1 MRIAFYAPLKSPNHP
16 IPSGDRLMGRLLVRA
31 LELSGHSVEIVSD
44 FRNFAPTPE
53 AAMALE
59 GERQAELSR
68 LKDKWRQEPRPH
80 LWFCYHPYYKSPDPF
95 GPILAAEFGISYVT
109 AETSY
114 SPKRNATGWA
124 ASQASVAAA
133 IRQAAINIALTERD
147 RAGVEQAIPDA
158 RFASIKPF
166 IDTAPFRNV
175 PLQPDSQRLVTV
187 AMMRPGDKMD
197 SYAMLAH
204 SLRLIEDK
212 PWTLAIVGDGPM
224 RAQVEM
230 LFSDFAPGRID
241 WLGERSPVD
250 VPGLLGT
257 SGVYVWPGCGEAYG
271 LAYLEAQAAGLPV
284 VAQRTGGVPAVIED
298 GVTGHLTA
306 EGDVERFAAAIGG
319 LLQDPE
325 RRLAIGAAA
334 RRFVLEERSLE
345 IAAQELGRILN
356 AYAGVGP

>member
-68 LKDKWRQEPRPH
+68 LKDKWRQEPWPH

-95 GPILAAEFGISYVT
+95 GPILAAEFGIPYVT

-133 IRQAAINIALTERD
+133 IRQAAVNIALTERD
-147 RAGVEQAIPDA
+147 RAGVEQAVPEA
-158 RFASIKPF
+158 RFTSIKPF
-166 IDTAPFRNV
+166 IDTAPFGNV
-175 PLQPDSQRLVTV
+175 LLQPQSQRLVTV

-197 SYAMLAH
+197 SYALLAH
-204 SLRLIEDK
+204 SLRLIDDK
-212 PWTLAIVGDGPM
+212 PWTLAIIGDGPM

-241 WLGERSPVD
+241 WLGERSPAD
-250 VPGLLGT
+250 VPSLLGT
-257 SGVYVWPGCGEAYG
+257 SGIYVWPGCGEAYG

-298 GVTGHLTA
+298 GVTGLLTA
-306 EGDVERFAAAIGG
+306 EGDTERFAAAIAG

-325 RRLAIGAAA
+325 RRLAMGAAA

-345 IAAQELGRILN
+345 IASRELGRILN